1 MVVHIPEQPMGQRRN
16 AYQKQLEINKKW
28 KYNIPKPMGYDKN
41 ISKIEVQQ

>member
-28 KYNIPKPMGYDKN
+28 KYNIPKPMKCNKGS
-41 ISKIEVQQ
+41 SKSLQ